1 MESVIKNLPRKKRPG
16 PDGFTSELYQT
27 FKEEEFTTIPCT
39 FFLQKEEEQ
48 RREHA
53 QSHFM
58 GPTLFGYQNQK
69 KTLLEKK
76 TTGQY
81 P

>member
-1 MESVIKNLPRKKRPG
+1 MIKNLPRKKRPG
-16 PDGFTSELYQT
+16 PDGFTNSELYQT
-27 FKEEEFTTIPCT
+27 FKEEFTTILFT

-48 RREHA
+48 RREHV

-69 KTLLEKK
+69 KALLEKK
-76 TTGQY
+76 TIGQY